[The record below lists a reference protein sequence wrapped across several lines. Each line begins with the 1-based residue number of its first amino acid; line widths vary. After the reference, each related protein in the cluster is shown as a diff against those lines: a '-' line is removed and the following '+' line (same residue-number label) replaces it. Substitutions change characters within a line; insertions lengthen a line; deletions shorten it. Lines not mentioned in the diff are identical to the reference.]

1 MRITLSTEPATGS
14 DSGRSI
20 YTAFTAWAYE
30 RVYGDVYARPGDLLE
45 AAWANGL
52 DALFDGTKGAD
63 VIGAALPPS
72 PLALVRP
79 GVRAAVLD
87 GSHPLAVRVLA
98 NDVIDLN
105 PPAPLIACHGTDD
118 DTVPFAV
125 TQAAKARMA
134 ALTVV
139 ALPGQDHAEALET
152 CLVRAAQVFR

>member
-1 MRITLSTEPATGS
+1 
-14 DSGRSI
+14 
-20 YTAFTAWAYE
+20 
-30 RVYGDVYARPGDLLE
+30 VYARPGDLFE